1 MPEAQLDRFML
12 KLHIGYP
19 QKSEERQI
27 LDLMATSAPNL
38 TVMPVVDPQQIIAA
52 RSVVNEIYIDDRVK
66 DYIVDV
72 VWATRDPASYNL
84 KLDGLIRYGASPRA
98 TIYLA
103 LAARAHAFLNGR
115 GYVTPQ
121 DVKSIGTDVL
131 RHRVIVSYEAEAE
144 TITSETIVDRIFRRP
159 ARPVIAQ
166 DRQTPAEILKKIR
179 ALEIKTKGLVQTMFA
194 GDYHSV
200 FKGRGMNFEDVRE
213 YQPGDEIRA
222 IDWNVTARLGTAF
235 VKKFTEERELTVVL
249 VVDVS
254 ASGNFGS
261 ASQSKRELAAE
272 IACLLAFSAIRNND
286 KVGLLLFSD
295 TVELF
300 IPPKKG
306 RSHTLRIIR
315 EILFFEPAGRGTAPA
330 LALDY
335 LNKVVTRRAVVF
347 FISDFQTSDFSRE
360 LSVSGRRH
368 DFIAVHI
375 QDQREEHLPNVGI
388 ITLEDAETGEQI
400 EINTADRNT
409 RALQRLGGDATGR
422 FEPDAPPQQ
431 HRRHFI
437 AHERELSARLAL
449 VFQTTGTTPR
459 RAMNWLTYVSFRRR
473 RHS

>member
-1 MPEAQLDRFML
+1 MPRGPSTPLR
-12 KLHIGYP
+12 
-19 QKSEERQI
+19 
-27 LDLMATSAPNL
+27 SA
-38 TVMPVVDPQQIIAA
+38 
-52 RSVVNEIYIDDRVK
+52 RDD
-66 DYIVDV
+66 
-72 VWATRDPASYNL
+72 
-84 KLDGLIRYGASPRA
+84 
-98 TIYLA
+98 
-103 LAARAHAFLNGR
+103 
-115 GYVTPQ
+115 
-121 DVKSIGTDVL
+121 GT
-131 RHRVIVSYEAEAE
+131 
-144 TITSETIVDRIFRRP
+144 
-159 ARPVIAQ
+159 Q
-166 DRQTPAEILKKIR
+166 RQTPAEILKKIR
-179 ALEIKTKGLVQTMFA
+179 ALEIKTKGLVQTAFA

-235 VKKFTEERELTVVL
+235 VKKFTEERELTVIL

-261 ASQSKRELAAE
+261 SSQSKRELAAE
-272 IACLLAFSAIRNND
+272 VACLLAFSAIRNND

-295 TVELF
+295 RVELF

-347 FISDFQTSDFSRE
+347 FVSDFQTGDFSRE

-400 EINTADRNT
+400 EVNTADRT
-409 RALQRLGGDATGR
+409 MRARFSALAETHRAELNRTLRRNHIDAILLRTGENYLPALRAFFKQR
-422 FEPDAPPQQ
+422 
-431 HRRHFI
+431 
-437 AHERELSARLAL
+437 ERRLA
-449 VFQTTGTTPR
+449 VR
-459 RAMNWLTYVSFRRR
+459 
-473 RHS
+473 

>member
-1 MPEAQLDRFML
+1 MQ
-12 KLHIGYP
+12 
-19 QKSEERQI
+19 
-27 LDLMATSAPNL
+27 
-38 TVMPVVDPQQIIAA
+38 TV
-52 RSVVNEIYIDDRVK
+52 
-66 DYIVDV
+66 
-72 VWATRDPASYNL
+72 
-84 KLDGLIRYGASPRA
+84 
-98 TIYLA
+98 
-103 LAARAHAFLNGR
+103 
-115 GYVTPQ
+115 
-121 DVKSIGTDVL
+121 
-131 RHRVIVSYEAEAE
+131 
-144 TITSETIVDRIFRRP
+144 
-159 ARPVIAQ
+159 
-166 DRQTPAEILKKIR
+166 
-179 ALEIKTKGLVQTMFA
+179 FA

-213 YQPGDEIRA
+213 YQPGDDIRA

-261 ASQSKRELAAE
+261 STQSKRELAAE
-272 IACLLAFSAIRNND
+272 VACLLAFSAIRNND

-295 TVELF
+295 RVELF

-347 FISDFQTSDFSRE
+347 FVSDFQTDDFSRE

-375 QDQREEHLPNVGI
+375 QDQREETLPNVGI
-388 ITLEDAETGEQI
+388 ITLEDSETGEQI

-409 RALQRLGGDATGR
+409 RARFSALAETKRAELNRTLRRNSIDAISLRTGEDYLPALRSFFKQR
-422 FEPDAPPQQ
+422 
-431 HRRHFI
+431 
-437 AHERELSARLAL
+437 ERRLA
-449 VFQTTGTTPR
+449 VR
-459 RAMNWLTYVSFRRR
+459 
-473 RHS
+473 